1 MPRDKS
7 EVRIK
12 DFEKPIIYNIS
23 IPHKYNYIYRV
34 SKKTLWKFN
43 RWSCIMNVA
52 KQL

>member
-23 IPHKYNYIYRV
+23 IPHKYNYTGCL
-34 SKKTLWKFN
+34 KKRYGNSTGG
-43 RWSCIMNVA
+43 RAS
-52 KQL
+52 